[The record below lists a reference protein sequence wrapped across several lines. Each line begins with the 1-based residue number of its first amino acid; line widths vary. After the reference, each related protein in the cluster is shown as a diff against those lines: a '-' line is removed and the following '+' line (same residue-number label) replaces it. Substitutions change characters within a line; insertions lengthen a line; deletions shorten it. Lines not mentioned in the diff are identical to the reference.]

1 MEAGT
6 ATCRKCK
13 SPMQIEPLS
22 GVAGEEGGMKVAFLR
37 LPALVCAQG
46 HRRFVKPDFPGELLE
61 RLTAVAQVPAAEA
74 RGMVFKSYHCG
85 KCGEKISGAAA
96 THRSFEFDVGV
107 AGIDPFRV
115 ALTVP
120 VHVCASCGREQ
131 VKSLAEVTEK
141 IPAAMVHAFKAAE
154 IPPG

>member
-22 GVAGEEGGMKVAFLR
+22 GVAGEEGGVKVAFLK
-37 LPALVCAQG
+37 LPALACAQG
-46 HRRFVKPDFPGELLE
+46 HRRFVRPEFPGQLLD
-61 RLTAVAQVPAAEA
+61 RLMAVTQVPAAEA

-85 KCGEKISGAAA
+85 KCGEKLGGAAA
-96 THRSFEFDVGV
+96 TPKAFEFELAV
-107 AGIDPFRV
+107 AGVDPFRV

-120 VHVCASCGREQ
+120 VHKCASCSHEQ
-131 VKSLAEVTEK
+131 VRSQAEVTEK
-141 IPAAMVHAFKAAE
+141 TPAAMAHAFKAAG